1 MNINSRKSL
10 FCPYS
15 ILVNKCRGSCN
26 DISNPYT
33 RLCVPNFV
41 NNLNIKVFNL
51 MSKTNE
57 RRHIEWHETC
67 TCKCRLNA
75 SVCNNKQRGK
85 MINADVK
92 VKN

>member
-1 MNINSRKSL
+1 MNINSMKSL

-15 ILVNKCRGSCN
+15 ILVNKCSGSCN

-33 RLCVPNFV
+33 RLCVRNFV

-51 MSKTNE
+51 MSKTNGT
-57 RRHIEWHETC
+57 RHIEWHETC
-67 TCKCRLNA
+67 ACKCRLNA

-85 MINADVK
+85 IINADVN